1 MEVLK
6 TYMSYKPPKDM
17 HANSQSRE
25 LEITWKPGHVG
36 YYPYR
41 NLRLACPCAGCVDE
55 MTNKRI
61 IDPATIPEDIL
72 ITDMQL
78 VGNYAVKIVWSGG
91 HDTGLYTWKRLAQLC
106 PCPECEQHPTPEKV

>member
-25 LEITWKPGHVG
+25 LEITWKPDHIG

-41 NLRLACPCAGCVDE
+41 NLRLVCPCAGCVDE
-55 MTNKRI
+55 MTNNRI
-61 IDPATIPEDIL
+61 VDPATIPEDIL
-72 ITDMQL
+72 ITEMQL

-91 HDTGLYTWKRLAQLC
+91 HDTGLYKGKRLAQLGQ
-106 PCPECEQHPTPEKV
+106 CPECEQQPTTGKV

>member
-1 MEVLK
+1 MEVLT
-6 TYMSYKPPKDM
+6 TYMSYKPPQDM

-25 LEITWKPGHVG
+25 LEIIWKPDHIG

-55 MTNKRI
+55 MTSKRI
-61 IDPATIPEDIL
+61 VDPATIPEDIL
-72 ITDMQL
+72 INEMHL
-78 VGNYAVKIVWSGG
+78 VGNYAVKIVWSDG

-106 PCPECEQHPTPEKV
+106 PCPECEQKTATD

>member
-1 MEVLK
+1 MEALK
-6 TYMSYKPPKDM
+6 PYMNNKTPKDL
-17 HANSQSRE
+17 HANSQSSE
-25 LEITWKPGHVG
+25 LEITWEPGHIG

-41 NLRLACPCAGCVDE
+41 NLRLACHCAGCVDE
-55 MTNKRI
+55 ITGKRI
-61 IDPATIPEDIL
+61 VDPATIPGDIL

-106 PCPECEQHPTPEKV
+106 PCLECEQQPTTGKA

>member
-1 MEVLK
+1 MEVLT

-61 IDPATIPEDIL
+61 IDPATIPDVPVSAGGWPG
-72 ITDMQL
+72 T
-78 VGNYAVKIVWSGG
+78 IVARENMRIN
-91 HDTGLYTWKRLAQLC
+91 LL
-106 PCPECEQHPTPEKV
+106 